1 MPYVDPN
8 SIHVPGANSPP
19 SSWGGNVRSNITF
32 LAGDAAS
39 GNAKPMCRVYSL
51 GGRNVPTATPT
62 AILFDGER
70 YEVGGALHST
80 VSNQSRITIPAGCGG
95 IYHVGA
101 CIAWANTS
109 SAGIRQMWIRLNGT
123 AALVVNT
130 QLGTAGDT
138 QMAVSCD
145 YKLADGDYIETVAL
159 QSSGSLLAVSA
170 VPPYSPEMWCH
181 WVGVG

>member
-19 SSWGGNVRSNITF
+19 AAFGTNLRSNLVW

-80 VSNQSRITIPAGCGG
+80 VSNQSRITIPSGCDG
-95 IYHVGA
+95 IYHIGGNA
-101 CIAWANTS
+101 LWSNTNTT
-109 SAGIRQMWIRLNGT
+109 GIRQLIIRLNGSLQIAIT
-123 AALVVNT
+123 E
-130 QLGTAGDT
+130 QLGTANASG
-138 QMAVSCD
+138 MNVSCD
-145 YKLADGDYIETVAL
+145 YKLAAGDYIELVAY
-159 QSSGSLLAVSA
+159 QGSGVLLAISA
-170 VPPYSPEMWCH
+170 IPAYSPEFWCH